1 MERNRPTLKTLLL
14 FLVTGS
20 ICGIAYLD
28 YTLGFGFNLFP
39 LYLVPLALIAWYRGL
54 TTTLVTA
61 ALAGSFIIF
70 KFFFTK
76 ELYAHRF
83 FWFWDALVKFSLLF
97 LFSYGLWRLRQLL
110 ILQREQNAQQVTELN
125 RSLQHQVE
133 QLTAAN
139 RELAEV
145 SYTISHDLRAPL
157 RHIAG
162 FVELLK
168 THHPENLD
176 RQAQHYLEVIGD
188 AARTMGNLVDDLLA
202 FTRLGSSE
210 LARKNVD
217 LAHLLRSVL
226 RELAETT
233 REREIEWQIAHL
245 PVVVGDPG
253 MLHQVLYN
261 LVHNALKFTRPRRPA
276 RIEIGCQE
284 LPGEK
289 VIFVRDNG
297 VGFDMRYRNKLFG
310 RFQRLHP
317 GSAFEG
323 TGMGLANV
331 QRIVARHGGR
341 VWAEGEPDQGAT
353 FWFTL
358 PG

>member
-1 MERNRPTLKTLLL
+1 MATDHRTFKTLLL
-14 FLVTGS
+14 FFVTGS

-39 LYLVPLALIAWYRGL
+39 LYLVPLALVAWYRGV
-54 TTTLVTA
+54 TATLLVA
-61 ALAGSFIIF
+61 ALAGALIIF
-70 KFFFTK
+70 KFFFIK
-76 ELYAHRF
+76 ELYAHRL

-97 LFSYGLWRLRQLL
+97 IFSYGLWRLRQLL
-110 ILQREQNAQQVTELN
+110 LLQREQNARQVNELN
-125 RSLQHQVE
+125 RSLQKQVE

-139 RELAEV
+139 RELSEV

-168 THHPENLD
+168 TRTPECLD
-176 RQAQHYLEVIGD
+176 QQSRHYLAVIGE

-202 FTRLGSSE
+202 FTQLGRSE
-210 LARKNVD
+210 LVRKEVD
-217 LAHLLRSVL
+217 LAAVLRLVL

-233 REREIEWQIAHL
+233 REREIEWQIAPL
-245 PVVVGDPG
+245 PVVVGDPR

-276 RIEIGCQE
+276 RIEIGYRE
-284 LPGEK
+284 LSGEK

-297 VGFDMRYRNKLFG
+297 VGFDMRYLNKLFG

-317 GSAFEG
+317 GSEFEG

-341 VWAEGEPDQGAT
+341 VWAEGVPDQGAT